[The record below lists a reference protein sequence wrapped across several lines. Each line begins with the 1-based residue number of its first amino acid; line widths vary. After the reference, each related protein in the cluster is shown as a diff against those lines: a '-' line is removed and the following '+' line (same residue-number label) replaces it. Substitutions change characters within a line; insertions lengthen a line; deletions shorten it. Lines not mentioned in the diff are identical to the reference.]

1 MRTTWSF
8 HTAGA
13 IYFGKGATDQL
24 GEIARELGSGH
35 ALLVTD
41 KTLVKAGLADQVQS
55 RLSSS
60 GLRVTLFDGGEPEP
74 SIDALL
80 RCHEFSSRE
89 KPDLLVGLGGGSNMD
104 LAKTVGVLLTH
115 GGKPR
120 DYMGEGRVPG
130 PILPLIAIPTTAGTG
145 SEVTHAGILT
155 DTENNI
161 KVAISSNYLRP
172 RAAVVDPLMTVTC
185 PPKATADSGIDALT
199 HAVEAFM
206 ATDSSQLE
214 IPDGEVSIYQ
224 GRNPLGNAMVEPAVG
239 LIVQHLANAVRNG
252 EDIVAREA
260 MHLAA
265 LIAGMGFSNVGVG
278 AVHALEYP
286 IGGAVHCS
294 HGCGNGLLL
303 PYVMEF
309 NKPVRVKTLA
319 RLAELMGLQVKGLS
333 AEVSA
338 DAAIDR
344 VRTLRKEI
352 GIPDK
357 LREIGVQEHQLRSF
371 AEAAFGIKR
380 LMRSNARPATVN
392 DLEGILQAAF

>member
-13 IYFGKGATDQL
+13 IHFGRGATDQL
-24 GEIARELGSGH
+24 GEIARELGAGH

-41 KTLVKAGLADQVQS
+41 KALVKAGLADQVQS
-55 RLSSS
+55 RLAS
-60 GLRVTLFDGGEPEP
+60 GGVRVTLFDGGEPEP
-74 SIDALL
+74 SIAALL
-80 RCHEFSSRE
+80 RCHDFASRH

-115 GGKPR
+115 GGEPR

-130 PILPLIAIPTTAGTG
+130 PILPLIAVPTTAGTG

-161 KVAISSNYLRP
+161 KVAIASNYLRP

-206 ATDSSQLE
+206 ATDSSHLE
-214 IPDGEVSIYQ
+214 IPEGEVSIYQ
-224 GRNPLGNAMVEPAVG
+224 GRNPLGNALVEPAG
-239 LIVQHLANAVRNG
+239 RADRAPPRGCRQGRPEPGRPGGHASGGTHRGNGVQQRG
-252 EDIVAREA
+252 RGSGPR
-260 MHLAA
+260 
-265 LIAGMGFSNVGVG
+265 AGIS
-278 AVHALEYP
+278 

-309 NKPVRVKTLA
+309 NKPARVKPLA
-319 RLAELMGLQVKGLS
+319 RLAELMGLQVEGLS
-333 AEVSA
+333 PEAA
-338 DAAIDR
+338 AAAAIDR
-344 VRTLRKEI
+344 VRSLRKEI
-352 GIPDK
+352 GIPDR
-357 LREIGVQEHQLRSF
+357 LREIGCRNTSSGRSPRWPS
-371 AEAAFGIKR
+371 G
-380 LMRSNARPATVN
+380 SS
-392 DLEGILQAAF
+392 G

>member
-13 IYFGKGATDQL
+13 IHFGRGATDRL
-24 GEIARELGSGH
+24 GEIARELGAGH
-35 ALLVTD
+35 ALVVTD
-41 KTLVKAGLADQVQS
+41 KALVKAGLADQVQS
-55 RLSSS
+55 RLAS
-60 GLRVTLFDGGEPEP
+60 GGVRVTLFDGGEPEP
-74 SIDALL
+74 SIAALL
-80 RCHEFSSRE
+80 RCHDFASRQ

-115 GGKPR
+115 GGEPR

-130 PILPLIAIPTTAGTG
+130 PILPLIAVPTTAGTG

-161 KVAISSNYLRP
+161 KVAIASNYLRP

-214 IPDGEVSIYQ
+214 IPKGEVSIYQ
-224 GRNPLGNAMVEPAVG
+224 GRNPLGNALVEPAVG
-239 LIVQHLANAVRNG
+239 LIARHLADAVRDGQNL
-252 EDIVAREA
+252 DAREG

-309 NKPVRVKTLA
+309 NKPARVEALA
-319 RLAELMGLQVKGLS
+319 RLAELMGLQVEGLS
-333 AEVSA
+333 PEAAA
-338 DAAIDR
+338 DAAIER
-344 VRTLRKEI
+344 VRSLRKEI

-380 LMRSNARPATVN
+380 LMRSNPRRATVD
-392 DLEGILQAAF
+392 DLESILQAAF